1 MKEKKEQY
9 EIWLSEIRNRQPVVK
24 NPEELIKSI
33 SDAISRTDEKCK
45 KRKLFLT
52 ASWIAGI
59 AATLLILLFVH
70 GVCFP
75 PLSLD
80 IEKQSIQNYRR
91 SNPGISLPTNW
102 QKMKLVEK
110 NSYLWERYAQQHK
123 LRETQKKIFLKENRL
138 KQEDR

>member
-1 MKEKKEQY
+1 MGRGRRCDASASGS
-9 EIWLSEIRNRQPVVK
+9 LRPHTSVPSDGGRAVVPRPRASLGAH
-24 NPEELIKSI
+24 PEELIKSI

-91 SNPGISLPTNW
+91 S
-102 QKMKLVEK
+102 E
-110 NSYLWERYAQQHK
+110 ER
-123 LRETQKKIFLKENRL
+123 RVGKECRS
-138 KQEDR
+138 RWSPYH

>member
-1 MKEKKEQY
+1 MELVFFFQAEDG
-9 EIWLSEIRNRQPVVK
+9 IRDIGVTGVQTCALP
-24 NPEELIKSI
+24 I
-33 SDAISRTDEKCK
+33 
-45 KRKLFLT
+45 FT